1 MNMET
6 VLVTGGTGF
15 LAARVIAA
23 AQEAGYTVRTTVR
36 KTPVEGVES
45 VVADLTS
52 DEGWDEAVAG
62 CDYVLHVASP
72 FPAAQPADENEVI
85 IPARDGTLRVLR
97 AARDAGVRRT
107 VVTSSFAAI
116 GYGHPQTG
124 RPFTEDDWSRED
136 GDIAAYPKSKLIAER
151 AAWAFDR
158 GAMELAVV
166 NPTGI
171 FGPVLGPHYAS
182 SIGILA
188 GLLNGSMP
196 AIPNMWFGLVDV
208 RDAADLHLR
217 AMTSPKAAGER
228 FIGASGDAV
237 SMAWIARVLRE
248 RLGAATPT
256 EVIPDDVVRARA
268 ATDPRMA
275 ELARNVGVIRHLSNA
290 KARSVLGWNPR
301 PTEDVVA
308 DTGRSL
314 IEGGYV

>member
-1 MNMET
+1 MET
-6 VLVTGGTGF
+6 VLITGGTGF
-15 LAARVIAA
+15 LATRVIAA
-23 AQEAGYTVRTTVR
+23 AQEAGYDVRTTVR
-36 KTPVEGVES
+36 HTPVDGVPS

-72 FPAAQPADENEVI
+72 LPAAQPVHEDEVI

-116 GYGHPQTG
+116 GYGHPETD
-124 RPFTEDDWSRED
+124 RPFTEDDWTRPD
-136 GDIAAYPKSKLIAER
+136 ADIAAYPKSKVIAEQ

-171 FGPVLGPHYAS
+171 FGPVVGPRYAS
-182 SIGILA
+182 SIRILA
-188 GLLNGSMP
+188 GLLDGSMR
-196 AIPNMWFGLVDV
+196 AIPNMWFGMVDV

-217 AMTSPKAAGER
+217 AMTSLKAAGER

-237 SMAWIARVLRE
+237 SMAYIAQVLRE
-248 RLGAATPT
+248 RLGATTPT
-256 EVIPDDVVRARA
+256 DLLPDEVVRELAE
-268 ATDPRMA
+268 TDDRMA
-275 ELARNVGVIRHLSNA
+275 ELARNVGRIRHLSNA

-301 PTEDVVA
+301 PTEDVIA

-314 IEGGYV
+314 IEGGYL

>member
-1 MNMET
+1 MET

-15 LAARVIAA
+15 LATRVIAA
-23 AQEAGYTVRTTVR
+23 AQAAGYNVRTTVR
-36 KTPVEGVES
+36 KDPVEGVPS
-45 VVADLTS
+45 VIADLTS
-52 DEGWDEAVAG
+52 DDGWDEAVEG

-72 FPAAQPADENEVI
+72 LPAAQPQDEDDVI

-97 AARDAGVRRT
+97 AARDANVRRT

-116 GYGHPQTG
+116 GYGHPQTD
-124 RPFTEDDWSRED
+124 RPFTEDDWSQID
-136 GDIAAYPKSKLIAER
+136 GDIGAYPKSKLVAER

-158 GAMELAVV
+158 GAMELTVV

-171 FGPVLGPHYAS
+171 FGPVLGPRYAS
-182 SIGILA
+182 SITILA

-196 AIPNMWFGLVDV
+196 AIPNLWFGMLDV
-208 RDAADLHLR
+208 RDAADLHLL

-237 SMAWIARVLRE
+237 SMAFIAQVLRE
-248 RLGAATPT
+248 RLGATTPT
-256 EVIPDDVVRARA
+256 RLLPDEVVRA
-268 ATDPRMA
+268 DPRMA
-275 ELARNVGVIRHLSNA
+275 EPAKNVGKIRHLSNA

-301 PTEDVVA
+301 PTEDVIA